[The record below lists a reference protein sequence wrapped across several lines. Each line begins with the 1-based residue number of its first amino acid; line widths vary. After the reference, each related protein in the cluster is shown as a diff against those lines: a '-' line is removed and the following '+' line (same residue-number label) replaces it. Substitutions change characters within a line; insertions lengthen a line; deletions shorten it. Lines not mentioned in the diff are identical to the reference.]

1 MRTNAT
7 PINFPVSF
15 LKFFGA
21 LALAV
26 VGICAGVSTNT
37 SASIT
42 FSGSNAVQM
51 LSASVTF
58 SNSGTLL
65 TVTLANTYT
74 GDTPDQAHVLTGLFF
89 SGADGLTPISATA
102 SAGSVEWIGTT
113 SSPAPG
119 PGVLGEEWKYA
130 SGPHNPG
137 GATAGIASSGYN
149 NAFDVGNFASPG
161 DMLDGSAYGILSTG
175 YAGSDLDGLGSKTYI
190 QPSMVFV
197 FSSWSG
203 SLSAITN
210 VNFQYG
216 TALSEPNLPAT
227 LVPEPSSVVLVGVGL
242 LGLLAIGRC
251 KKQAITW

>member
-1 MRTNAT
+1 MASTLMRTRAAST
-7 PINFPVSF
+7 YFQISF
-15 LKFFGA
+15 LKFFIA
-21 LALAV
+21 SLLAACV
-26 VGICAGVSTNT
+26 FAAAPAKAT
-37 SASIT
+37 IT
-42 FSGSNAVQM
+42 FSGSNVVQM

-137 GATAGIASSGYN
+137 GATAGIA
-149 NAFDVGNFASPG
+149 
-161 DMLDGSAYGILSTG
+161 
-175 YAGSDLDGLGSKTYI
+175 
-190 QPSMVFV
+190 
-197 FSSWSG
+197 
-203 SLSAITN
+203 
-210 VNFQYG
+210 
-216 TALSEPNLPAT
+216 
-227 LVPEPSSVVLVGVGL
+227 
-242 LGLLAIGRC
+242 
-251 KKQAITW
+251 